1 MSNIIRLRCP
11 KCGNWCKAEATG
23 IIDRFF
29 RAFEDNAN
37 EEALG
42 DFFDVFDMKGAGKL
56 LGKGLDLCNV
66 LNIGEHLAG
75 DRYKFQCSEC
85 KTKFST
91 DSNNEDMSEQYVLY
105 KKALE
110 LGDEL
115 LNTSNLT
122 KEFKN
127 IFLLKAEELLAQVE
141 NTSGIDDVKAI
152 LHDIIAYSY
161 YSFFNDHSN
170 ALLEINKSLD
180 LCDDPQSH
188 VLKGMFMNNVTTPEE
203 SYKKM
208 EELLHLTE
216 CKNFIYIDK
225 SIVEKELADT
235 QDRYAENFVQIP
247 PHQRKF
253 LVITQEYKRLSNNLK
268 VLRLDDFNKT
278 KLTIPAGF
286 VSKDTLYVCH
296 PYKPNSYYPS
306 TSYQTDLFEDQIN
319 ELRELLQC
327 LGAKSITT
335 ENARSN
341 QKGLETEQGFEGEVG
356 GKYKGVGGNLGMNH
370 QNKQATAE
378 SIIQKKLIN
387 DEFDFN
393 PDMSPFVPEGLF
405 WFTHMGEWQRLAR
418 MRLRGQN
425 KLAIFI
431 NEQQTHVVSNN
442 EATQV
447 NADFNTIVAAGHVQV
462 SHNSAFQQ
470 SENSSKEFKLLVEFY
485 PLSEYKKSSLLTN
498 NLLSASSLQSDK
510 ATNNAKN
517 NLLLYALFA
526 IIGILTII
534 IMFFIL

>member
-1 MSNIIRLRCP
+1 MSELIKVRCP
-11 KCGNWCKAEATG
+11 KCNEWCSIEKTDKIEKVIKGLNSNKAAG
-23 IIDRFF
+23 
-29 RAFEDNAN
+29 
-37 EEALG
+37 LLL
-42 DFFDVFDMKGAGKL
+42 MGAGGL
-56 LGKGLDLCNV
+56 LGGVGVLLGAVAAPLILIDENTCECPHCKSRIEIESTIKETSGQYELSCEIKKLQEDLFNNHIQHKGEFLENV
-66 LNIGEHLAG
+66 QG
-75 DRYKFQCSEC
+75 
-85 KTKFST
+85 
-91 DSNNEDMSEQYVLY
+91 
-105 KKALE
+105 
-110 LGDEL
+110 
-115 LNTSNLT
+115 
-122 KEFKN
+122 
-127 IFLLKAEELLAQVE
+127 LLAQVE
-141 NTSGIDDVKAI
+141 KNNGNKRDKAS
-152 LHDIIAYSY
+152 LHNIIAYCY
-161 YSFFNDHSN
+161 YSFFNDNSK
-170 ALLEINKSLD
+170 ALAEINKSLD
-180 LCDDPQSH
+180 LFNDPQAH
-188 VLKGMFMNNVTTPEE
+188 VLKGIFMHDVANPEE
-203 SYKKM
+203 NYKKM

-216 CKNFIYIDK
+216 CKNSIYIDK
-225 SIVEKELADT
+225 SIVEKELADI
-235 QDRYAENFVQIP
+235 QDRYAENFTQIP

-253 LVITQEYKRLSNNLK
+253 LAITQEYKRLSNNLK
-268 VLRLDDFNKT
+268 VLRFDDFNKT

-341 QKGLETEQGFEGEVG
+341 QKGLETEQGFGGEVG
-356 GKYKGVGGNLGMNH
+356 GKYKGVGGNLGVNH

-387 DEFDFN
+387 DEFEFN

-425 KLAIFI
+425 KLDIVI
-431 NEQQTHVVSNN
+431 SEQQTHVVSNN

-470 SENSSKEFKLLVEFY
+470 SENSSKDFKLVVEFY

-517 NLLLYALFA
+517 SLLLYALFA